1 MSGVEHRP
9 PSLVKKF
16 AFAGLIFAE
25 LYMVFTVASP
35 RLKGVEI
42 PISAI
47 AIRIACMAFLFGPFG
62 LAIGTGVGLLV
73 DGARNALKGSPQKS
87 TPPIPDPTSGQSN

>member
-1 MSGVEHRP
+1 MEARP

-25 LYMVFTVASP
+25 VYMVFTVASP

-42 PISAI
+42 PAAAI
-47 AIRIACMAFLFGPFG
+47 AIRIAAMALLFGPFG
-62 LAIGTGVGLLV
+62 LAIGTGVGLLIE
-73 DGARNALKGSPQKS
+73 GARNALRATPKGSA
-87 TPPIPDPTSGQSN
+87 PPVANPASSQRN